1 VTLAQRSSDG
11 ELLLEAY
18 HCRWST
24 AFFRGDVAEA
34 LDNTL
39 VGVETYDL
47 ARHRHLGHA
56 FGGHDPGVCA
66 HVVRA
71 NALQLSGDALGA
83 KASARQGVALAETL
97 GHPNTLGHA
106 LHNACMAHQL
116 GGEREAA
123 LAAAQRAADLA
134 EKFALSPWRASS
146 LVVKGGRRR

>member
-1 VTLAQRSSDG
+1 MPSAVT
-11 ELLLEAY
+11 
-18 HCRWST
+18 
-24 AFFRGDVAEA
+24 
-34 LDNTL
+34 TL
-39 VGVETYDL
+39 VL
-47 ARHRHLGHA
+47 R
-56 FGGHDPGVCA
+56 

-123 LAAAQRAADLA
+123 SRPRNAPRTWPRN
-134 EKFALSPWRASS
+134 FALAVAR
-146 LVVKGGRRR
+146 